1 MLLEALRADA
11 RLAEWLRDLESE
23 AEPRTEAVLPDA
35 DELADILL
43 DLSVAHEHVNE
54 LVALRSRLAAD
65 PEAMTLLTRCVA
77 RFVRDM
83 GEIGK
88 GWEPPAFPASTGS
101 LGRCFHLYVFVA
113 ALPYVRAYHR
123 GRGIPDDVSRRT
135 LADLGRQVAVHR
147 RRLGT
152 PGLLFPWWIALH
164 FHGEVFQ
171 LGRLQFQRA
180 RLGRRT
186 GRAVAAAGLGSGPG
200 DPCLSVH
207 IADFRGPL
215 SPAACERSLALAREF
230 FARHY
235 PDERYEVAECHSWLL
250 DPQLGRYLPADSN
263 IMRFQER
270 FRVAYQETTPDDG
283 VPVGFVFGDPELPAG
298 DLPGRSAVERAV
310 GDHLRGGGHWY
321 VGHGWFALQTPSNE

>member
-23 AEPRTEAVLPDA
+23 ALPREEAVLPDA
-35 DELADILL
+35 DELADVLL
-43 DLSVAHEHVNE
+43 DLAVAHEHVNE
-54 LVALRSRLAAD
+54 LVALRTRLAAD
-65 PEAMTLLTRCVA
+65 PEATTLLARCVA

-88 GWEPPAFPASTGS
+88 GWEPPAFPASTGA

-113 ALPYVRAYHR
+113 ALPYVRAHHR
-123 GRGIPDDVSRRT
+123 ARGIPDDVSRRT

-164 FHGEVFQ
+164 FHGELFQ

-186 GRAVAAAGLGSGPG
+186 GRAVVAAGLGAGPG
-200 DPCLSVH
+200 DPCLSLH

-235 PDERYEVAECHSWLL
+235 PEERHEVAECHSWLL

-263 IMRFQER
+263 IMRFQKR

-283 VPVGFVFGDPELPAG
+283 VPVGFLFGDPELPARE
-298 DLPGRSAVERAV
+298 LPRRTALERAV

-321 VGHGWFALQTPSNE
+321 VGHGWFAL

>member
-23 AEPRTEAVLPDA
+23 DTPRTEAVLPDA
-35 DELADILL
+35 DELPDILL
-43 DLSVAHEHVNE
+43 DLTVAHEHINE
-54 LVALRSRLAAD
+54 LVALRARLAAD
-65 PEAMTLLTRCVA
+65 PEAMTLLARCVG

-88 GWEPPAFPASTGS
+88 GWEPPAFPASTGP

-135 LADLGRQVAVHR
+135 LADLGRHVAVHH

-164 FHGEVFQ
+164 FHGELFQ

-186 GRAVAAAGLGSGPG
+186 GRAVAAAGLGVGPG
-200 DPCLSVH
+200 DPSLSLH
-207 IADFRGPL
+207 ITDFHGPL
-215 SPAACERSLALAREF
+215 SPAACDRSLALAREF

-235 PDERYEVAECHSWLL
+235 PDERHEVAVCHSWLL

-263 IMRFQER
+263 IIRFQER
-270 FRVAYQETTPDDG
+270 FEVAYRETTPDDG
-283 VPVGFVFGDPELPAG
+283 VPVGFVFGDPELPTGA
-298 DLPGRSAVERAV
+298 LPRRNAVERAV
-310 GDHLRGGGHWY
+310 GDHLRAGGHWY
-321 VGHGWFALQTPSNE
+321 GGHGWFAL

>member
-23 AEPRTEAVLPDA
+23 ALPREEAVLPDA
-35 DELADILL
+35 DELADVLL
-43 DLSVAHEHVNE
+43 DLAVAHEHVNE
-54 LVALRSRLAAD
+54 LVALRARLAAD
-65 PEAMTLLTRCVA
+65 PEATTLLTRCVA

-88 GWEPPAFPASTGS
+88 GWEPPAFPASTGA

-113 ALPYVRAYHR
+113 ALPYVRAHHR
-123 GRGIPDDVSRRT
+123 ARGIPDDVSRRT

-164 FHGEVFQ
+164 FHGELFQ

-186 GRAVAAAGLGSGPG
+186 GRAVAAAGLGAGPG
-200 DPCLSVH
+200 DPCLSLH

-235 PDERYEVAECHSWLL
+235 PEERHEVAECHSWLL

-263 IMRFQER
+263 IMRFQKR

-283 VPVGFVFGDPELPAG
+283 VPVGFVFGDPELPARE
-298 DLPGRSAVERAV
+298 LPRRTAVERAV

-321 VGHGWFALQTPSNE
+321 VGHGWFPLST